1 MRQLLSARQKAL
13 FAVVF
18 ALGISASQTMAQGAI
33 VTGRVTRQEGG
44 GPLTGANV
52 IIADLNV
59 SVGTNGEGVYRIQL
73 PPERVRGQT
82 VMLRVRSIGF
92 KPVGKTITLSEG
104 TITSDFAL
112 ELDVNRLTDVVV
124 TGVTGA
130 TEKRKLAFTV
140 DAVDAS
146 MLPVPGTNAIAQLQG
161 KVTGAQIVTPSG
173 RPGTNPQI
181 VLRGPKSLNA
191 AGRSQQPLIIVDG
204 VILNG
209 DIGDINPQD
218 VENIEVIKGAAAATT
233 YGSRAA
239 NGVITITTKSGRNAV
254 PGNRFNV
261 RSELGYS
268 DVGSEYPYAQRH
280 MMMLDETNT
289 RFCIVQSGLP
299 ACSRTVNFEE
309 EAFRVNDQGGDFALV
324 PYAFQHDAGIGL
336 SLSKP
341 QLKGLFQVNPWP
353 VRYNPI
359 ASVKQPGQFINA
371 NVDMSGRAGNTGYF
385 ASVSN
390 LVQQGAIKYLDGYR
404 RNGARLNLDQRV
416 GEDLTMTLNTTFSRE
431 TQFADGAWFR
441 VTRTPAGVDLNRRD
455 SKGRLFVRS
464 NPMNQ
469 GTQNAN
475 PLYDHECCFSRGDE
489 DRFLGAFTTRYAPL
503 SWLDFEANASVD
515 RARAN
520 FESLFDRGFRT
531 TSSGPNNLGGSS
543 ASSGTDQSYNLS
555 LNATARR
562 QVGQSLQTRWNARYL
577 YEQQNADG
585 LSASGLSIAIPGLL
599 TLFNNTA
606 SFGISSGRS
615 SVRAVGILGGGS
627 LDYKDRYIVDGV
639 VRRDGSSLF
648 GENQRWH
655 NYYRGSMAWRASE
668 ESWFPAKGVFSD
680 FKVRASVGT
689 AGGRPRFS
697 AQYETFDLLA
707 GGAVAANALGNKDLK
722 PETTTE
728 TEYGIDAELWK
739 KYGLNVTYARS
750 ISADQLFQIPP
761 SVSSGFSTQWKN
773 AGTLDNKT
781 WEVSLNVPIINKGNI
796 TWTSRLAWD
805 RTRSVITSL
814 GVPPFF
820 QTLNSSTTRFA
831 EGERV
836 GNLYGKTFIKSCSQL
851 PAAFQSKCGTGL
863 DYQKNSEGFIV
874 WVGAGNTPKDGITK
888 NLWQAVQPG
897 CIRGGAVV
905 AVTGD
910 VECRKQGGTTMTPW
924 GIPQQHWGMPMVA
937 RDSTGTARLLPLGN
951 NLPDQRWQMSHT
963 FQYKRFTAYGLLDA
977 SLGNK
982 LFNQEIHWSLGDFN
996 VRYEDQDGKTVEDAK
1011 PLGYYW
1017 RGTNPDNPAGVG
1029 GFYDILGSNNVT
1041 VEDGT
1046 YYKLREVTV
1055 GYQLGR
1061 IGGVGD
1067 WTINFTGRNLLTKTN
1082 FMGWDPEVG
1091 ATGGN
1096 TNSAAV
1102 NAQASFQYPQTRTF
1116 TFVVSTRF

>member
-1 MRQLLSARQKAL
+1 MRQLLSGQQRYLYATA
-13 FAVVF
+13 F
-18 ALGISASQTMAQGAI
+18 ALLLGATPALAQGTLI
-33 VTGRVTRQEGG
+33 TGTITRQEGG
-44 GPLTGANV
+44 GPLLGANV
-52 IIADLNV
+52 VIAELNV
-59 SVGTNGEGVYRIQL
+59 SVGTNEQGVYRIQL

-82 VMLRVRSIGF
+82 VLLRVRSIGF
-92 KPVGKTITLSEG
+92 KPVGKSITLNQATITENF
-104 TITSDFAL
+104 TMEI
-112 ELDVNRLTDVVV
+112 DVNRLSEVVV

-146 MLPVPGTNAIAQLQG
+146 QLPVPGTNAIAQLQG
-161 KVTGAQIVTPSG
+161 KITGAQIVTPNG

-191 AGRSQQPLIIVDG
+191 AGRSQQPLVIVDG

-218 VENIEVIKGAAAATT
+218 IENIEVIKGAAAATT

-239 NGVITITTKSGRNAV
+239 NGVITITTKTGKNAS

-261 RSELGYS
+261 RSELGFS
-268 DVGSEYPYAQRH
+268 DVATEYPFAQRH
-280 MMMLDETNT
+280 MMMLDHTNS
-289 RFCIVQSGLP
+289 RFCIVQAGLP
-299 ACSRTVNFEE
+299 ACSRTVDFEE
-309 EAFRVNDQGGDFALV
+309 EAFRVNDQGGDFSLV
-324 PYAFQHDAGIGL
+324 PYAFQNDAGIGL

-341 QLKGLFQVNPWP
+341 LLKGLFQVNQWP
-353 VRYNPI
+353 KRYNPV
-359 ASVKQPGQFINA
+359 ASVKEPGQFLNA

-385 ASVSN
+385 ASISN
-390 LVQQGAIKYLDGYR
+390 LTQQGAIKYLNGYR

-416 GEDLTMTLNTTFSRE
+416 GDDITMQLNTTFSRE
-431 TQFADGAWFR
+431 TQYADGSWFR

-475 PLYDHECCFSRGDE
+475 PLYDHICCFQRSDE

-515 RARAN
+515 RSRGD
-520 FESLFDRGFRT
+520 FEFLRDRGFRT
-531 TSSGPNNLGGSS
+531 TSAGPANLGQSN
-543 ASSGTDQSYNLS
+543 ASSGTDQSYNMS
-555 LNATARR
+555 LMATARR
-562 QVGQSLQTRWNARYL
+562 QFGPSLQTRWNARYL
-577 YEQQNADG
+577 YERQDANG
-585 LSASGLSIAIPGLL
+585 LEAAGQSTAIPGRL

-606 SFGISSGRS
+606 SFNINSGRS

-639 VRRDGSSLF
+639 IRRDGSSLF

-655 NYYRGSMAWRASE
+655 NYYRGSLAWRASE
-668 ESWFPAKGVFSD
+668 EAWFPAKGVFSD

-707 GGAVAANALGNKDLK
+707 GGAVAANALGNKELK

-728 TEYGIDAELWK
+728 TEYGVDAELWS

-750 ISADQLFQIPP
+750 ITADQLFQIPP

-781 WEVSLNVPIINKGNI
+781 WEVSLNMPIISKGNV

-820 QTLNSSTTRFA
+820 QTLNNSTTRFA
-831 EGERV
+831 EGERL
-836 GNLYGKTFIKSCSQL
+836 GNLYGKVFIKSCSQL
-851 PAAFQSKCGTGL
+851 PAAFQSKCGPGQ
-863 DYQKNSEGFIV
+863 DYQANNEGFIV
-874 WVGAGNTPKDGITK
+874 WVGAGNTYKDGITK

-897 CIRGGAVV
+897 CIKAGV
-905 AVTGD
+905 ALAITGD
-910 VECRKQGGTTMTPW
+910 AECRKQGGTTMAPW

-937 RDSTGTARLLPLGN
+937 RDSAGTALLLPLGN
-951 NLPDQRWQMSHT
+951 NLPDYRWQMSHS
-963 FQYKRFTAYGLLDA
+963 FQYKRFTAYGLVDA
-977 SLGNK
+977 SIGNK

-996 VRYEDQDGKTVEDAK
+996 VRYEDQDGKTVEDGK

-1046 YYKLREVTV
+1046 YYKLRELTV

-1061 IGGVGD
+1061 IGGIGD
-1067 WTINFTGRNLLTKTN
+1067 WTINFTGRNLWTSTDFL
-1082 FMGWDPEVG
+1082 GWDPEVG

-1116 TFVVSTRF
+1116 TLVVSTRF